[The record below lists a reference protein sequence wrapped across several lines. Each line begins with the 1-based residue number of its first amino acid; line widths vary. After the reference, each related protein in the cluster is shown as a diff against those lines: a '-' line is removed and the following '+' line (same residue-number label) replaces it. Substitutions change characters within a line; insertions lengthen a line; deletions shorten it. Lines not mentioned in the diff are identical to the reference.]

1 MTRTFLAAVLC
12 SVAGTLGLSHV
23 AAAQSFPAKD
33 KPISIIVGFTPG
45 GGIDTQARAVAQ
57 KLSENLGV
65 PVVVENRPGASTI
78 VATQAVMR
86 AAPDGYTILYAP
98 SSAMAQ
104 NPHTLNAATYDPFN
118 DFTPIGLAAR
128 GPLVFMV
135 HAGLPVNSLPEL
147 VDYIKAN
154 PGKTSYAS
162 FGTGTSSHIVG
173 EVFARNNGLDA
184 QHIAYKGGSDAARD
198 LLAGRVEYMIDAAP
212 SGLTS
217 ASTGKARMLAVVA
230 PERSK
235 YMPDVPTVKEAGV
248 EGLDLPSWT
257 GFYGPKGMPADVLK
271 TLNDAL
277 AKSLRDPDVIRIFET
292 GAYEPSPTTPEEFA
306 KITRDSYEQWG
317 GIIRAAGIEKQ

>member
-1 MTRTFLAAVLC
+1 MNRNLLAALLC
-12 SVAGTLGLSHV
+12 TVAGTLGLSS
-23 AAAQSFPAKD
+23 AAVAQSFPEAG
-33 KPISIIVGFTPG
+33 KPISVIVGFTPG

-78 VATQAVMR
+78 LATQSVMR

-104 NPHTLNAATYDPFN
+104 NPHTLNAATYDPFS

-135 HAGLPVNSLPEL
+135 HAGLPVNNLTEL
-147 VDYIKAN
+147 VQYIKAN

-184 QHIAYKGGSDAARD
+184 EHIAYKGGSDAARD

-217 ASTGKARMLAVVA
+217 AATGKARMLAVVS

-248 EGLDLPSWT
+248 DGLDLPSWT
-257 GFYGPKGMPADVLK
+257 GFYGPKDMPADVLK

-277 AKSLRDPDVIRIFET
+277 AAALRDPEVVRVFET
-292 GAYEPSPTTPEEFA
+292 GAYEPTPSTPEEFA
-306 KITRDSYEQWG
+306 AITRASYEQWG
-317 GIIRAAGIEKQ
+317 EIIRAAGIEKQ

>member
-1 MTRTFLAAVLC
+1 MTPNLLAALFC
-12 SVAGTLGLSHV
+12 TSALALTG
-23 AAAQSFPAKD
+23 AAHADFPD
-33 KPISIIVGFTPG
+33 KGRPITVVVGFTPG

-57 KLSENLGV
+57 KMAESLDT

-86 AAPDGYTILYAP
+86 AKPDGYTLLYAP

-104 NPHTLNAATYDPFN
+104 NPHTLHQANYDPFN
-118 DFTPIGLAAR
+118 DFTPISLAAR
-128 GPLVFMV
+128 GPLVFMAY
-135 HAGLPVNSLPEL
+135 AGLPVTNLREL
-147 VDYIKAN
+147 IDYIKAN

-184 QHIAYKGGSDAARD
+184 EHIAYKGGSDAARD
-198 LLAGRVEYMIDAAP
+198 LLSGRVEYMIDAAP

-217 ASTGKARMLAVVA
+217 AATGKARMLAVVA

-235 YMPDVPTVKEAGV
+235 YMPDVPTVTEAGV

-257 GFYGPKGMPADVLK
+257 GFYGPKDIPADVVK
-271 TLNDAL
+271 ALNEAIAKAL
-277 AKSLRDPDVIRIFET
+277 SSPDLIRTFET
-292 GAYEPSPTTPEEFA
+292 GAYVPESSTPQAFDQ
-306 KITRDSYEQWG
+306 ITRDAHAQWG
-317 GIIRAAGIEKQ
+317 SLIQSAGIEKQ